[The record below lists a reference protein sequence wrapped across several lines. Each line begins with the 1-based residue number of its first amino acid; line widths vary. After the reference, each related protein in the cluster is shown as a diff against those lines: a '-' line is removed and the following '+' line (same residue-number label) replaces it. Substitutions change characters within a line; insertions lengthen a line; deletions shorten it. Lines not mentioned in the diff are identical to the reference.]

1 MAHSQQPSL
10 HFVGLLSRGHMSSYR
25 AESVWSSIQEV
36 PLAGLPSLE
45 NSLNVQVFSIPS
57 RLGESWLRP

>member
-1 MAHSQQPSL
+1 MAYSQQPSL

-25 AESVWSSIQEV
+25 AESVRPSIEEV

-45 NSLNVQVFSIPS
+45 NSLSFQALSIPS
-57 RLGESWLRP
+57 RLGKSWLRP